1 MASEPAVMTSP
12 SQSPRGCHS
21 HTLMPLTPM
30 PLWLLLGSVKATL
43 ELPPLPI
50 PICLFSIQ
58 APDSSPPVL
67 FRPYSS
73 ALAAWLFPDCVFFCL
88 FVKICSELCLG
99 KLWLPLASWLLTH
112 DLLCPLLWGTLR
124 ILDHVAPCLT
134 GTPGTRMSSVLTQ
147 PDTFLFFQ
155 SSFTG
160 VLLCSTILGK

>member
-12 SQSPRGCHS
+12 SQSPRGCHL

-30 PLWLLLGSVKATL
+30 PSWLLLGSIKATL

-58 APDSSPPVL
+58 APDSSPPGL
-67 FRPYSS
+67 FQPCSS
-73 ALAAWLFPDCVFFCL
+73 ALAAWLFPDCGLFFFFFFKFAL
-88 FVKICSELCLG
+88 SSV
-99 KLWLPLASWLLTH
+99 LASSDCHLLPGCWLTA
-112 DLLCPLLWGTLR
+112 LLCPLLWGTLR

-147 PDTFLFFQ
+147 PDTFHF
-155 SSFTG
+155 SE
-160 VLLCSTILGK
+160 LLYWCTALLDNPR